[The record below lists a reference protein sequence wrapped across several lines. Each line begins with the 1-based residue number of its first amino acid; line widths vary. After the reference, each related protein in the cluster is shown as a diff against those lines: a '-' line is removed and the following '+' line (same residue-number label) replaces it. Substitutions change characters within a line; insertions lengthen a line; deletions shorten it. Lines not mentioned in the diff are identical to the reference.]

1 MLPKGGSIIVAALS
15 IPLSEP
21 TFGTNELL
29 FCMKT
34 VAKLIIRFRVRVIVG
49 KCKLI
54 NTSVPAK

>member
-1 MLPKGGSIIVAALS
+1 MICLIMLPKRGSIIVAALS

-49 KCKLI
+49 
-54 NTSVPAK
+54 